1 MLIRYC
7 LASRVGHLRFT
18 FSGTST
24 PYILV
29 EATRASVIGSS
40 NPHNFTYP
48 QGAVVIDPESKEIC
62 GRNPERQDFIIGPVS
77 TPAKHWSGYFCARFD
92 QPFASWGIAQ
102 NGGLSEGGTNGSGTM
117 LSGYARFGPDVRQV
131 DVRVGVSFISIEQAR
146 GNLEIEIPDGQSL
159 EETAKTTRSA
169 WAEKLDRIKIDGA
182 TKDQKEVFYTAFFH
196 TLQVCCE

>member
-29 EATRASVIGSS
+29 EVTRASVIGSS
-40 NPHNFTYP
+40 DPHNFTYP